1 MPTTVAPDLQFI
13 RNLKEFGGDT
23 LKSCYQCA
31 TCSVVCPISTDD
43 NPFPRKEM
51 IWAQWGMK
59 DKLVTDPLVWVCHNC
74 RDCTSYCPR
83 GAKPGELLAAVR
95 DYAIGHYAWPGVFG
109 RFFNSSKFLPLLF
122 GIPVILL
129 GLILAVEGHLHIPEG
144 RIVYS
149 KLFSIHTVENTFIPL
164 LVFVAIASIIGMR
177 RFWGVIS
184 AQRAGE
190 TPVRGVVPALTWTI
204 KDILTHS
211 QFKKCSTEGK
221 RYYGH
226 LPMMYGFIGA
236 AITTILV
243 TVYYYVGIDTP
254 LDLTDPVKVLGN
266 LSAVGLLYGC
276 GLLVLRRR
284 EKGPEERNNLP
295 STYFD
300 ILFLGILT
308 AVAVTG
314 TLTEVIRLSGVAV
327 AAYPM
332 YFIHLC
338 LIFTLLG
345 YLPYSK
351 FAHILYRTVAMVHER
366 MYEKEPVV
374 VVAPP
379 PTVEEVAEAAP
390 AAVEPTA
397 AAPAA
402 SQPTPV
408 VAGAAGP
415 AAGSKIG
422 GTPPPAPTSKIGGTP
437 PPAPGSK
444 IGGTPPPAAGSKIGG
459 TPPPAAGS
467 KIGGTP
473 PPAAGSKIGG
483 TPPPAPGSKIGGT
496 PPPAPGSKIGGT
508 PPPAPGS
515 KIGGTPPPAP
525 GSKIGGTP
533 PPAPGSKIGG
543 TPPPAPGSKIGGT
556 PPPPPGAKTGGAA
569 PRPPAGAKPSGPP
582 KPPPPGTGPPIGG
595 PKIGGTPPP
604 PPPSRPSA
612 PPPKPPGGEK

>member
-459 TPPPAAGS
+459 TPPPA
-467 KIGGTP
+467 
-473 PPAAGSKIGG
+473 
-483 TPPPAPGSKIGGT
+483 PGSKIGGT

-556 PPPPPGAKTGGAA
+556 PPPPPGAKIGGAA

>member
-1 MPTTVAPDLQFI
+1 MPTTVAPDLEFI
-13 RNLKEFGGDT
+13 RNLKQFGGDT

-74 RDCTSYCPR
+74 RDCSSYCPR

-95 DYAIGHYAWPGVFG
+95 DYAIGHYAWPGIFG
-109 RFFNSSKFLPLLF
+109 RFFNSSAFLPLLF
-122 GIPVILL
+122 GIPVVLL
-129 GLILAVEGHLHIPEG
+129 GMILAAQGRLHVPEG

-190 TPVRGVVPALTWTI
+190 TPVRGVVPALTSTL

-243 TVYYYVGIDTP
+243 TVYYYAGIDTP
-254 LDLTDPVKVLGN
+254 LDLTDPVKILGN

-276 GLLVLRRR
+276 GLLVMRRFQK
-284 EKGPEERNNLP
+284 EPEERNNLP

-300 ILFLGILT
+300 WLFLGILT

-314 TLTEVIRLSGVAV
+314 TLTEVMRLSGTATV
-327 AAYPM
+327 AYPM

-351 FAHILYRTVAMVHER
+351 FAHILYRTVAMVHEK

-374 VVAPP
+374 LVVPP
-379 PTVEEVAEAAP
+379 LPVVEEVEAAP
-390 AAVEPTA
+390 TEVAPTVK
-397 AAPAA
+397 APAA
-402 SQPTPV
+402 PQPTPV

-415 AAGSKIG
+415 VARAKIGGTPPPPPGSKIG
-422 GTPPPAPTSKIGGTP
+422 GTPPPAPGAKIGGTP

-444 IGGTPPPAAGSKIGG
+444 IGGTPPPAPGAKIGGPPPPAPGSKIGGTLPPAPSSKIGG
-459 TPPPAAGS
+459 TPPPAPRA
-467 KIGGTP
+467 KIGGAP
-473 PPAAGSKIGG
+473 PP
-483 TPPPAPGSKIGGT
+483 PPGSKIGGT

-508 PPPAPGS
+508 PPPAPGA
-515 KIGGTPPPAP
+515 KIGG
-525 GSKIGGTP
+525 
-533 PPAPGSKIGG
+533 
-543 TPPPAPGSKIGGT
+543 
-556 PPPPPGAKTGGAA
+556 PPPPPGAKIGGA
-569 PRPPAGAKPSGPP
+569 PPPPAGAKLAGPP
-582 KPPPPGTGPPIGG
+582 KPSPAGSGPIIGG

-612 PPPKPPGGEK
+612 PPPKPLAGEK

>member
-1 MPTTVAPDLQFI
+1 MPTMVAPDLEFI
-13 RNLKEFGGDT
+13 RNLKQFGGDT

-95 DYAIGHYAWPGVFG
+95 DYSIGHYAWPGVFG
-109 RFFNSSKFLPLLF
+109 RFFNSSQFLPLLF

-129 GLILAVEGHLHIPEG
+129 GLILAAEGHLHVPEG

-164 LVFVAIASIIGMR
+164 LVFVAVASIIGMR
-177 RFWGVIS
+177 RFWGVVS

-190 TPVRGVVPALTWTI
+190 TPVRGVVPALTSTV

-236 AITTILV
+236 AITTIIV
-243 TVYYYVGIDTP
+243 TIYYYMGRPTP
-254 LDLTDPVKVLGN
+254 LPLYDPTKILGN

-276 GLLVLRRR
+276 GLLILRRR

-314 TLTEVIRLSGVAV
+314 TLTEVIRLSGVATV
-327 AAYPM
+327 AYPM

-351 FAHILYRTVAMVHER
+351 FAHILYRTVAMVHEK

-379 PTVEEVAEAAP
+379 PPVEEAVVAAP
-390 AAVEPTA
+390 AAVAPTA
-397 AAPAA
+397 AVSLTA
-402 SQPTPV
+402 QPTPV

-415 AAGSKIG
+415 ATGA
-422 GTPPPAPTSKIGGTP
+422 KIGGTP

-444 IGGTPPPAAGSKIGG
+444 IGGTPPPSPGSKIGG
-459 TPPPAAGS
+459 TPPPAPGA
-467 KIGGTP
+467 
-473 PPAAGSKIGG
+473 KIGG

-496 PPPAPGSKIGGT
+496 PPPSPGSKIGGT
-508 PPPAPGS
+508 RPPAPGS
-515 KIGGTPPPAP
+515 KIGGTPPPSP

-533 PPAPGSKIGG
+533 PPSPGAKIGG
-543 TPPPAPGSKIGGT
+543 PPPPAPGAKIGGT
-556 PPPPPGAKTGGAA
+556 LPPAPGAKIGGSPPPAPGAKIGGA
-569 PRPPAGAKPSGPP
+569 PPPPPAGAKPSGPP
-582 KPPPPGTGPPIGG
+582 KPPPGSGPPIGG

-604 PPPSRPSA
+604 PPPSRPGT
-612 PPPKPPGGEK
+612 PPPKPPSSER